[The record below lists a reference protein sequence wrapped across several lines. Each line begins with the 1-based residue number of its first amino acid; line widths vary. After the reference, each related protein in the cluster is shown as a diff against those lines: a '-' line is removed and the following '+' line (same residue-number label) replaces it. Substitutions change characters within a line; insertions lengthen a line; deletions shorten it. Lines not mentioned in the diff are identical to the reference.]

1 VLIQSVP
8 LPPKSPRLVDRIYF
22 VSFLVLA
29 AKIMKISVLWD
40 VSLCTLVD
48 TDLCFIGV
56 YFLNRHAD
64 CPDDGGS
71 KILRNVGQYLADN
84 TARRPRRQQYS
95 ECSLVFYLTAL
106 CELQSV
112 VSVNVTSIR
121 KKNITVSTNN
131 F

>member
-1 VLIQSVP
+1 
-8 LPPKSPRLVDRIYF
+8 
-22 VSFLVLA
+22 
-29 AKIMKISVLWD
+29 MKKAVFWD

-56 YFLNRHAD
+56 YFLNRQAD
-64 CPDDGGS
+64 RPDDGGS
-71 KILRNVGQYLADN
+71 KFLRNVGQYLADN

-95 ECSLVFYLTAL
+95 ECSFVLYLTAL
-106 CELQSV
+106 CELQSM

-121 KKNITVSTNN
+121 KKNITALTNN